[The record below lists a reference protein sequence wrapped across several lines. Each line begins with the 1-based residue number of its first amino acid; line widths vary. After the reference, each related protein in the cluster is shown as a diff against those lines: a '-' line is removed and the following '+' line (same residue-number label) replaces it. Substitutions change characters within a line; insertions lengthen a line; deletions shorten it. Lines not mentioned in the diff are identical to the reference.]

1 MYSDKGVLKFFGG
14 LLSLQIIVKLVK
26 QFVKESRPIKTKTY
40 GMPSTRSAFMFFI
53 VTYLI
58 FTNNLKNET
67 KLLLVGGALLSI
79 YMKYHLKEHT
89 INQLLVGGLLGIGY
103 AYLIYKV

>member
-1 MYSDKGVLKFFGG
+1 MYSDKEALKFFGG

-26 QFVKESRPIKTKTY
+26 RILKESRPIKTKTY

-67 KLLLVGGALLSI
+67 KLLLISGALLSI

-89 INQLLVGGLLGIGY
+89 INQLLVGGLIGIGY